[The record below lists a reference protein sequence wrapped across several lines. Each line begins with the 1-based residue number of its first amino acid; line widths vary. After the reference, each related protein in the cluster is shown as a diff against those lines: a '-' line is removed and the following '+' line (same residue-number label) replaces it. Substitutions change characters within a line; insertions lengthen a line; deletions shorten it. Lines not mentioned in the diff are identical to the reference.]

1 MVMDAQEVEALINSK
16 ERILVIQT
24 AFLGDALLTLPM
36 LEKLKQK
43 YSLAI
48 LDVLAIP
55 ATQEIFS
62 ASPYIDNVIVM
73 DKKEKQK
80 GLRAL
85 NKFIGELRKNSYT
98 KIYSPHRSFRS
109 AYITLKLGAGDSY
122 GFDNSNFKYAY
133 KHLIRYKQK
142 CHEVQRNLL
151 LIGENIEG
159 ESWKIIPRICFNDK
173 VKTNV
178 KKNLMENHI
187 QEDFI
192 AVAPGSVWE
201 TKKYPEEKYIELTK
215 LLSGNGEHVVL
226 IGGKEDVTL
235 CDDISSNV
243 GSTVKNLAGKL
254 SVIET
259 IFFLKSSK
267 LLISNDSAPTH
278 MGMCADIPVLTIFC
292 STIPEFG
299 FYPYNKK
306 SSYSSYNDLD
316 CKPCGIHGYRECP
329 IGTFDCANNLL
340 PEKIMQKI
348 I

>member
-1 MVMDAQEVEALINSK
+1 MEALNNSK

-43 YSLAI
+43 YSSAI

-55 ATQEIFS
+55 ATREIFS
-62 ASPYIDNVIVM
+62 ASSYIDNVIVM
-73 DKKEKQK
+73 DKKGKQK

-85 NKFIGELRKNSYT
+85 NKFIRELRKYSYT

-109 AYITLKLGAGDSY
+109 AYITLKLGVRDSY

-133 KHLIRYKQK
+133 KHLIRYEQK
-142 CHEVQRNLL
+142 YHEVQRNLL
-151 LIGENIEG
+151 LIGENIRG
-159 ESWKIIPRICFNDK
+159 ESWKVIPSISFNK
-173 VKTNV
+173 EMNKNV
-178 KKNLMENHI
+178 NNILLENHI
-187 QEDFI
+187 QENFI
-192 AVAPGSVWE
+192 AIAPGSVWE
-201 TKKYPEEKYIELTK
+201 TKKYPKEKYIEVIK
-215 LLSGNGEHVVL
+215 LLSGYDEHFVL
-226 IGGKEDVTL
+226 IGSSEDVKL
-235 CDDISSNV
+235 CDDISSSA
-243 GSTVKNLAGKL
+243 GSTVKSLAGKF

-259 IFFLKSSK
+259 IFFLKSAK

-292 STIPEFG
+292 STVPEFG
-299 FYPYNKK
+299 FYAYNKK
-306 SSYSSYNDLD
+306 SSFLSYDDLE

-340 PEKIMQKI
+340 PEKIVQELLELT
-348 I
+348 